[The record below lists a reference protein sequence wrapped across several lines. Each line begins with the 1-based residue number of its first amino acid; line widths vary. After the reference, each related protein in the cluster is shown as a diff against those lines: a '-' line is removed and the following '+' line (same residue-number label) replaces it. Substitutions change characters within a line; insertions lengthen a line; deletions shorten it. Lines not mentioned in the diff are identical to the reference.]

1 MVKKVFCLGG
11 ESVSRRSIVLPNR
24 EKELAEYSI
33 VGLDI
38 QNNTVHI
45 RVNGCKVAVICKP
58 KPNPDVY
65 NDVKEILINTVFG

>member
-1 MVKKVFCLGG
+1 M
-11 ESVSRRSIVLPNR
+11 SRRSIVLPNR
-24 EKELAEYSI
+24 ERELAECSI

-45 RVNGCKVAVICKP
+45 RVNGYKVTVICKP

-65 NDVKEILINTVFG
+65 NDVKEMLINTVFG